1 MTKEAFLALP
11 PQGPPPL
18 LSEDQLLDLARQGW
32 LEIALPESMTGA
44 ISALLRDSDSFFTH
58 PPAIKK
64 ELFPQKQ
71 TTEFGYY
78 EVKHEKEYVTFRCR
92 TQQSNTIT
100 RDEKSSA
107 MNLELSTARIWSEAG
122 TILHRILCDIARA
135 SELDPKVWD
144 AILDGTLEMPVSE
157 ELMSYTLMRVFR
169 YLPTIGTADEHTD
182 LGLLT
187 MCIGDRHGL
196 QVCDRINS
204 LDSGLQW
211 VNASEGADH
220 AMILVGQ
227 TLKMLSN
234 GSLNAGIHRVTGNP
248 LGRNS
253 IVYALRHSSRNPI
266 DLALFGGDECIRP
279 EELYKVMGVGKVN
292 INAIKDTREKQR
304 EVLEGEGLG

>member
-1 MTKEAFLALP
+1 MTQEAFLALP

-32 LEIALPESMTGA
+32 LEIALPESMNSA
-44 ISALLRDSDSFFTH
+44 ISDLLRSSDLFFTNST
-58 PPAIKK
+58 AIKK

-71 TTEFGYY
+71 STEFGYY

-92 TQQSNTIT
+92 THQDNTGT
-100 RDEKSSA
+100 SDKNSSA
-107 MNLELSTARIWSEAG
+107 VDLESSTARIWREAG
-122 TILHRILCDIARA
+122 IILHRILCDIARA
-135 SELDPKVWD
+135 SDLDINVWD

-157 ELMSYTLMRVFR
+157 EAMSYSLMRIFR
-169 YLPTIGTADEHTD
+169 YRPTTGTADEHTD

-196 QVCDRINS
+196 QVCDRTNS
-204 LDSGLQW
+204 SESELQW
-211 VNASEGADH
+211 INASEGANH
-220 AMILVGQ
+220 AIILVGQ

-234 GSLNAGIHRVTGNP
+234 GSLNAGIHRVSGNP

-253 IVYALRHSSRNPI
+253 IVYALRHSSRNSI
-266 DLALFGGDECIRP
+266 DLTLFGGAECIQP
-279 EELYKVMGVGKVN
+279 EDLYKVMGVGKVN
-292 INAIKDTREKQR
+292 INAIKDTRDRQR